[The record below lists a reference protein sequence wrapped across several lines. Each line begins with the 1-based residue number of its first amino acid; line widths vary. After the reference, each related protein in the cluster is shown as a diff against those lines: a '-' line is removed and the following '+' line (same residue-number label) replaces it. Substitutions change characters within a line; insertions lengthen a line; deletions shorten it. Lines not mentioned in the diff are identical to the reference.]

1 MKAIIY
7 ENGTKYASHVLA
19 IKKAGWRTE
28 VLVFNQERTRIR
40 RVKMWKPERRVFIV
54 DSGNFDCKARG
65 WEGYADVLE
74 DDALQKAVRFGK
86 TADIEDFPQF
96 KKYAEE
102 ITLAEWFEIEDE
114 RDIRS
119 LMDVALDFH
128 DSIPMRITAENADTE
143 IEFDTTW
150 NCTITLK
157 FERVTASELID
168 RIGIIYDSTLEKT
181 ADGFI
186 WKVNCFDSGRVGG
199 TVDLLPCSK
208 EPYIVCGDIKW
219 SINPGKNTNS
229 AKIKTYDDL
238 YDFYCDLKTVSE
250 NVFIE
255 GDKLIARHKNDT
267 LAIEK
272 RPNGYITYLNGK
284 REKGLWEDGD
294 ITEYACEFLTQINPE
309 DIQEEVLADTTAVKS
324 LYVWHYMKCVLL
336 FAALWSATGIIL
348 IFSANLHWA
357 LSSVIFFAPSLF
369 VLIYSPCYLIKE
381 KEHRYIITPGKIYYF
396 YGNTSNMSLDISLI
410 KDVKL
415 HRSFI
420 KSSTGTIK
428 PKLKHGGNFGYAI
441 IAADGA
447 QEIYDLLKRLA
458 EL

>member
-7 ENGTKYASHVLA
+7 ENGTKYASPVLA

-54 DSGNFDCKARG
+54 DSGDFDCKVRG
-65 WEGYADVLE
+65 WEGCADVLE

-86 TADIEDFPQF
+86 TADIENFPQF

-119 LMDVALDFH
+119 LMDVALGFH

-157 FERVTASELID
+157 FERVTASEFID

-186 WKVNCFDSGRVGG
+186 WKVDCFDPGRVGG

-208 EPYIVCGDIKW
+208 EPYIVCGGIKW
-219 SINPGKNTNS
+219 SIEPGKNTNS

-238 YDFYCDLKTVSE
+238 YDFYCDLKTVSK

-294 ITEYACEFLTQINPE
+294 DCPE
-309 DIQEEVLADTTAVKS
+309 DWIGRVKYARFYMCGTEETDCIPYEVRYLTAAEELVLGYDADPEHDQTLCDGISYKRMYEDLRTQYNADS
-324 LYVWHYMKCVLL
+324 RRHSEEIARLMTEI
-336 FAALWSATGIIL
+336 ATLKDYIAMQKDLIGTKDEIISML
-348 IFSANLHWA
+348 KKLGG
-357 LSSVIFFAPSLF
+357 
-369 VLIYSPCYLIKE
+369 
-381 KEHRYIITPGKIYYF
+381 GK
-396 YGNTSNMSLDISLI
+396 
-410 KDVKL
+410 
-415 HRSFI
+415 
-420 KSSTGTIK
+420 
-428 PKLKHGGNFGYAI
+428 
-441 IAADGA
+441 
-447 QEIYDLLKRLA
+447 
-458 EL
+458 